1 MRVFALPQVTRL
13 LRKERLPDAALC
25 VAAREV
31 LSGRLGAG
39 EASLGDG
46 LWKKRLA
53 RPGGGKSGGY
63 RAIIAYRRPREDR
76 VLFAFCF
83 AKNTASTLTQAGHEA
98 LSKTAAAFVATTD
111 MQLGALL
118 AAGDAKEVMCDGGE
132 GDSDEGGTGGE
143 GSAEGDEGDGGQDAD
158 DGQGSRRAAPGAT
171 GGRG

>member
-1 MRVFALPQVTRL
+1 MPQVARL
-13 LRKERLPDAALC
+13 LRKERLPDDALC

-98 LSKTAAAFVATTD
+98 LAKVAAAFIVTTD
-111 MQLGALL
+111 VQLGALL
-118 AAGDAKEVMCDGGE
+118 AANDVKEVMCDGGE
-132 GDSDEGGTGGE
+132 GGSGEGGTSDEGSASGE
-143 GSAEGDEGDGGQDAD
+143 EGDGGQGAD
-158 DGQGSRRAAPGAT
+158 DGQGSRPAAPGAA
-171 GGRG
+171 GGGG

>member
-25 VAAREV
+25 VAARDV

-53 RPGGGKSGGY
+53 RSGGGKSGGY

-83 AKNTASTLTQAGHEA
+83 AKNAASTLTQAGHEA
-98 LSKTAAAFVATTD
+98 LAKAAAAFVATTD
-111 MQLGALL
+111 VQLGALL
-118 AAGDAKEVMCDGGE
+118 AAGDAKEVMCDGDE
-132 GDSDEGGTGGE
+132 GDSDEGVTGGE
-143 GSAEGDEGDGGQDAD
+143 GSTEGDESDGGQDAD
-158 DGQGSRRAAPGAT
+158 DGQGSRRAAPSAT
-171 GGRG
+171 RGRG